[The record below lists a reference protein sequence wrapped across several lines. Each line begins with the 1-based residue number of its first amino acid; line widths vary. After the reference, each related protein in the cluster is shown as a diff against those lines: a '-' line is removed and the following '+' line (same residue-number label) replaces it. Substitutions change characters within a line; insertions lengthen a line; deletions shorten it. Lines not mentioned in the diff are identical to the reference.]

1 MRYITTALLALSVLA
16 GAGVAAQADVYPY
29 GNDRTTEQ
37 QEPSP
42 N

>member
-1 MRYITTALLALSVLA
+1 MRYFAAALLALSVLA
-16 GAGVAAQADVYPY
+16 GAGVAAQAATYPV
-29 GNDRTTEQ
+29 GPSTTAG